1 MFPRENKICW
11 NYQVI
16 LVKGFRENI
25 LCWVVV
31 YQRQEV
37 DVIEVTR
44 IKAIFHYGRLA
55 CAGRAGF
62 ENCAHAGLTGSKNNA
77 QPPANYMAFYAF
89 LYILIIHP
97 HLFLDCHK

>member
-1 MFPRENKICW
+1 MLGCCLSETRS
-11 NYQVI
+11 
-16 LVKGFRENI
+16 GRH
-25 LCWVVV
+25 
-31 YQRQEV
+31 RG
-37 DVIEVTR
+37 DR